1 MKIMKSYYKRSL
13 LLLEKLSAIH
23 PKQTLGKHLATAF
36 DGHIIEN
43 LSDKEIFYIL
53 IDYHSELES
62 DVPHNDD
69 VEQIIKDSLHL
80 NSHDLLEEE

>member
-13 LLLEKLSAIH
+13 CLLEKLTTIH

-36 DGHIIEN
+36 DDHQVEN
-43 LSDKEIFYIL
+43 LSDKEMFCIL
-53 IDYHSELES
+53 NDYCSELES
-62 DVPHNDD
+62 DVPHCDD
-69 VEQIIKDSLHL
+69 LEQIIKEGMHL